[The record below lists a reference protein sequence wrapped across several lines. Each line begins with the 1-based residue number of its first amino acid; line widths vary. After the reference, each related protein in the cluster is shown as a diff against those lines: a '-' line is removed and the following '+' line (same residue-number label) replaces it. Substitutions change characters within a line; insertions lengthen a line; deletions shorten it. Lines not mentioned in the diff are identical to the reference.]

1 MKKLRWSSKG
11 NYLILLLATFL
22 LHGLLLLN
30 DGIYVDGWLYYVN
43 LSEQRW
49 ALLSDY
55 FLQQGIPQAVY
66 LYRLLAL
73 FPNFIA
79 AHKVVAFLSLL
90 LSGFLIYAIVT
101 ELQFTSKYENLVL
114 ALFTLAFPGY
124 QFAVEISH
132 LWNLLPYTLFLV
144 GWWLA
149 FRAERASQS
158 GENRLHLLA
167 RAGALLVLLISFMN
181 ASLLVYYFGFLLFFF
196 ICVSYHRNL
205 SWKTMPAQVIRKYPD
220 YMLLPLAYWFVM
232 RQAFPPYGVF
242 ADYNQIDLTQLF
254 LVRPWWQFVRD
265 GIVVHFSRAF
275 ELMPVL
281 LIIFISLLLFFA
293 GRRLKVEKFPFFS
306 DRVDA
311 TTLAGFGLLLLL
323 LAMFPFVIVGKLPE
337 PYGFHTRLSLLL
349 GIPVS
354 LFLLS
359 FLRAGFS
366 LAERRLH
373 RAGYLFIA
381 LLFTAFLL
389 AQIDVYLMWQ
399 ARWVKEQSILL
410 NLQSLERIEEYHVFY
425 IEDRFAIKQPDGQI
439 HPANQYLNQRYFQ
452 EWTGA
457 SRALFGPGKGSIGI
471 DAAHLEPSQA
481 YLQWVAQL
489 KELTSPPAHDY
500 FLLAGA
506 DPFGCTAKLTIRET
520 AIAANISLRGLSRRY
535 WQYRFLEPA
544 RMERFL
550 QGLTTIDL
558 EPLDDDQGLCISR
571 E

>member
-1 MKKLRWSSKG
+1 VSTERGFAEPGIRAYPVKKLRWSSKG

-232 RQAFPPYGVF
+232 R
-242 ADYNQIDLTQLF
+242 
-254 LVRPWWQFVRD
+254 
-265 GIVVHFSRAF
+265 
-275 ELMPVL
+275 
-281 LIIFISLLLFFA
+281 
-293 GRRLKVEKFPFFS
+293 
-306 DRVDA
+306 
-311 TTLAGFGLLLLL
+311 
-323 LAMFPFVIVGKLPE
+323 
-337 PYGFHTRLSLLL
+337 
-349 GIPVS
+349 
-354 LFLLS
+354 
-359 FLRAGFS
+359 
-366 LAERRLH
+366 
-373 RAGYLFIA
+373 
-381 LLFTAFLL
+381 
-389 AQIDVYLMWQ
+389 
-399 ARWVKEQSILL
+399 
-410 NLQSLERIEEYHVFY
+410 
-425 IEDRFAIKQPDGQI
+425 
-439 HPANQYLNQRYFQ
+439 
-452 EWTGA
+452 
-457 SRALFGPGKGSIGI
+457 
-471 DAAHLEPSQA
+471 
-481 YLQWVAQL
+481 
-489 KELTSPPAHDY
+489 
-500 FLLAGA
+500 
-506 DPFGCTAKLTIRET
+506 
-520 AIAANISLRGLSRRY
+520 
-535 WQYRFLEPA
+535 
-544 RMERFL
+544 
-550 QGLTTIDL
+550 
-558 EPLDDDQGLCISR
+558 
-571 E
+571 